1 MRNLAK
7 WLAVATLALG
17 VFIVCAEDL
26 PPHRMILG
34 SRVLEIPPPK
44 PQIFPSTL

>member
-17 VFIVCAEDL
+17 VFMFMPKLTAAQDDLGQQGFGDL
-26 PPHRMILG
+26 PP
-34 SRVLEIPPPK
+34 K
-44 PQIFPSTL
+44 PRIFPSTL